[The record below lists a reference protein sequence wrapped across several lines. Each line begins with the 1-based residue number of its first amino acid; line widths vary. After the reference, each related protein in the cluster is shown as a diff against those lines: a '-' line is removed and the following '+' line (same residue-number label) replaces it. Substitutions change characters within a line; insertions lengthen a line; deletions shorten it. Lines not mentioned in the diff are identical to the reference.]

1 MRIKGFMALFIAFFA
16 IFGANAQAKK
26 YNIHTVA
33 FYNLENLFDTIKG
46 SNNDEEW
53 LPNGA
58 MSWMRG
64 SKRSRDSDDN
74 DSSR

>member
-58 MSWMRG
+58 MSWTG
-64 SKRSRDSDDN
+64 KKYKQK
-74 DSSR
+74 